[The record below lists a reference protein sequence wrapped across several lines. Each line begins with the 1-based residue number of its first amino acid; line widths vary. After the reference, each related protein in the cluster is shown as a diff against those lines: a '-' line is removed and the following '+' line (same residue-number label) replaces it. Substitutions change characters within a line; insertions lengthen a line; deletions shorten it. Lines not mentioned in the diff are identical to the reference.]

1 MRFALQRLRKIY
13 PSSTVFF
20 LNSIDYAINKTKKGA
35 ASDVFYVIA
44 CSTFFDLFEF
54 SKSLKESTKNL
65 FHQDLI
71 RGFGHYQYLHND
83 LNH

>member
-35 ASDVFYVIA
+35 ASDVSYIIT
-44 CSTFFDLFEF
+44 CSTFFKLSEL
-54 SKSLKESTKNL
+54 SKCFKNL
-65 FHQDLI
+65 FHPDLTH
-71 RGFGHYQYLHND
+71 GFERYQYLHSD